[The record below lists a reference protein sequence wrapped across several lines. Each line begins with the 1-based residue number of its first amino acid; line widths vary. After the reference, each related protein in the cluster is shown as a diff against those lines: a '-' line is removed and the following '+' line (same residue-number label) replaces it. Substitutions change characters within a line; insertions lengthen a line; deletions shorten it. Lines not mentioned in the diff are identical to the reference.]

1 MKDLF
6 FQIINTH
13 LHLKDITTWQTENEF
28 TSPFVI
34 LSDKKGCEVYNLY
47 NGLIAVVQ
55 MYVWYISGCHIARL
69 TARERCI
76 CRSRRNNSK
85 ISGVDT
91 SYLRALRALSTPSKD
106 EKSDKTTDTNSDE
119 RDSGSKLVDD
129 ARLSTGTETER
140 MIRSI
145 AEAVGDT
152 GPMDHIEKL
161 DKLDKALSKLVQY
174 FLCNA

>member
-1 MKDLF
+1 M
-6 FQIINTH
+6 
-13 LHLKDITTWQTENEF
+13 
-28 TSPFVI
+28 
-34 LSDKKGCEVYNLY
+34 
-47 NGLIAVVQ
+47 
-55 MYVWYISGCHIARL
+55 
-69 TARERCI
+69 
-76 CRSRRNNSK
+76 SRRNYSK

-91 SYLRALRALSTPSKD
+91 SYLRALRALSTSSKD
-106 EKSDKTTDTNSDE
+106 GKSDKTTDTKSDE

-152 GPMDHIEKL
+152 GPMDHIEKI

-174 FLCNA
+174 FLCNAHVMLSQ